1 MTYIGRYTPRP
12 RIMNPSG
19 PLPEVRFTQTECLR
33 NWLPPHTHDPPHTR
47 LTGEVCPVRVSEV
60 RSSSPCFLLRSADTR
75 RGCRLIAGNCQLRVL
90 QMGLSKN
97 RTPGLCSEDA
107 ANIPMTRYISVR
119 HVFQQSWHSSG
130 FSDSGDTPGKMG
142 THAQKNCMTICV
154 PNFLFFVW
162 YLNAACN
169 MLNVTSLCTKK
180 TT

>member
-1 MTYIGRYTPRP
+1 MTYIGRYTTRP

-19 PLPEVRFTQTECLR
+19 PLPEVRFTQSECLR

-97 RTPGLCSEDA
+97 RTPGLRSEDA
-107 ANIPMTRYISVR
+107 PLTFPWHATSVCDMCSSN
-119 HVFQQSWHSSG
+119 HDTAPGFQTLETLWEKWEHMRKKTLH
-130 FSDSGDTPGKMG
+130 D
-142 THAQKNCMTICV
+142 
-154 PNFLFFVW
+154 
-162 YLNAACN
+162 Y
-169 MLNVTSLCTKK
+169 LCTEFSFFCLIS
-180 TT
+180 

>member
-97 RTPGLCSEDA
+97 RTPGLCREA
-107 ANIPMTRYISVR
+107 PLTFPWHATSVCDMCSSN
-119 HVFQQSWHSSG
+119 HDTAPGFQTLETLWEKWEHMR
-130 FSDSGDTPGKMG
+130 K
-142 THAQKNCMTICV
+142 KN
-154 PNFLFFVW
+154 LHD
-162 YLNAACN
+162 Y
-169 MLNVTSLCTKK
+169 LCTKFSFFCLIS
-180 TT
+180 